1 MVDATLRCN
10 EVFRSPGHNMASA
23 NGASY
28 QDLLPSFCQAYRDC
42 ALLGDR
48 RVLLNMLRLGCRLLA
63 WTSMNGSR

>member
-1 MVDATLRCN
+1 MNKRKDRIKGFVMVDATLRCN

-48 RVLLNMLRLGCRLLA
+48 NYPPSARY
-63 WTSMNGSR
+63 